1 MYHVIPTK
9 LICSKCKS
17 EKIVAPCN
25 EPNIN
30 FRCLDCGHEQ
40 KYNPKPMST
49 GTEQFYG
56 SSIGIQT
63 IEI

>member
-9 LICSKCKS
+9 MICSKCKS

-25 EPNIN
+25 EPKVD
-30 FRCLDCGHEQ
+30 FRYLNCGHE
-40 KYNPKPMST
+40 KEHRVKTDMAA
-49 GTEQFYG
+49 TECYIDT
-56 SSIGIQT
+56 SVVHT